1 MESVKGKSELEDEDY
16 NKLTLEER
24 EKREEEEALS
34 QKQFEACF
42 TAVDED
48 NNGTIDRGEM
58 LHFIKLVSD
67 IEGMLDEEDG
77 SAEK

>member
-1 MESVKGKSELEDEDY
+1 M
-16 NKLTLEER
+16 TLEQR

-48 NNGTIDRGEM
+48 NNGTIDKGEM

-67 IEGMLDEEDG
+67 IEGMF
-77 SAEK
+77 